1 MRVATPSINSRKD
14 RSVKADLCL
23 QGKSEIVYEILTYL
37 KDHPE
42 AQDTLDGVVQ
52 WWLLERK
59 IIQQTALVKEAL
71 TELVRKGM
79 VLERKTR
86 SAPPRYCLN
95 QKRAEEISSILE
107 KKARRKTVGGI

>member
-1 MRVATPSINSRKD
+1 M
-14 RSVKADLCL
+14 KAGLCL
-23 QGKSEIVYEILTYL
+23 QGKSEIVCEILTYL

-52 WWLLERK
+52 WWMLERK

-71 TELVRKGM
+71 AELVKKGV

-95 QKRAEEISSILE
+95 LKRAEEINSILE
-107 KKARRKTVGGI
+107 KKARRKTLAG